1 MQLGLFGINTI
12 VGGDP
17 QAIVR
22 IAQACE
28 AAGFESVWTGEHVV
42 LPDPQVPPSP
52 VAPEQ
57 PMLDPAVAL
66 TWVAAHTTTLKLG
79 TGIIILP
86 QRNPLV
92 LAKEMASLDHLSG
105 GRLLL
110 GVGVGYLE
118 PEFRALGIPMED
130 RGRRTE
136 EYIAAMRAIWSGG
149 SYSGTYVAF
158 DGVKANPQPAQPGGV
173 PIVMAGHTAAAY
185 RRAVT
190 TSEGWYGFGLD
201 VAATRACLD
210 GLANAAARYERPAS
224 LGPLHISVTPR
235 APLDDAS
242 FGAYQEMGVH
252 RLIPLTGGRSD
263 ADAIVAMV
271 NDLAKRYV
279 H

>member
-1 MQLGLFGINTI
+1 MQLGLFGINTS
-12 VGGDP
+12 GSSDP
-17 QAIVR
+17 ATMVA

-28 AAGFESVWTGEHVV
+28 AAGFDSVWTGEHVV

-66 TWVAAHTTTLKLG
+66 TWVAAHTKTLLLG

-92 LAKEMASLDHLSG
+92 LAKEMASVDHLSN

-118 PEFRALGIPMED
+118 PEFRALGISMED
-130 RGRRTE
+130 RGGRTE
-136 EYIAAMRAIWSGG
+136 EYIAAMRAIWQGG
-149 SYSGTYVAF
+149 SYSGKYVAF
-158 DGVKANPQPAQPGGV
+158 DGVKANPRPVQPGGP

-190 TSEGWYGFGLD
+190 TSQGWYGFGLD
-201 VAATRACLD
+201 VAATKACME
-210 GLANAAARYERPAS
+210 GLRKAADRYERPS
-224 LGPLHISVTPR
+224 ELGPLHISVTPR
-235 APLDDAS
+235 SRLDDAAVAG
-242 FGAYQEMGVH
+242 FEDLGVH
-252 RLIPLTGGRSD
+252 RLIPLMGGD
-263 ADAIVAMV
+263 VGGVIAMV
-271 NDLAKRYV
+271 EDLGKRYV
-279 H
+279 R